1 MKILIP
7 VDFSENSIKAFELA
21 LSLNRNQKTIIILVH
36 IVELIYDFASQAAIA
51 LDSMHTDAKK
61 LLDEIEKKYKSEHL
75 EFEKIV
81 EEGTASISISRLAIQ
96 NEVGMIVIG
105 TSGSGRIKK
114 LIMGS
119 TAQNL
124 LKESSVPVLVVPAK
138 APVSQI
144 GKLTMALQF
153 SNHEKPLLHQVIAFT
168 NNWGLEI
175 SFLQVST
182 AKDFKD
188 ELACLGLAT
197 YLRENFQLKTTSI
210 TIIESDSTNAE
221 INSYFETTQEN
232 ILVMC
237 HQHKNF
243 WKEFQES
250 SHSVAM
256 AYQST
261 VPILIMI

>member
-21 LSLNRNQKTIIILVH
+21 LSLNRNQKTTIILVH

-256 AYQST
+256 ACQST

>member
-21 LSLNRNQKTIIILVH
+21 LSLNRNQKTTIILVH

-75 EFEKIV
+75 EFKKVV
-81 EEGTASISISRLAIQ
+81 EEGTASISISRLASQ
-96 NEVGMIVIG
+96 YEVDVIVIG
-105 TSGSGRIKK
+105 TSGAGEIKK

-119 TAQNL
+119 TTQNL
-124 LKESSVPVLVVPAK
+124 LKESNVPVLVVPAK

-175 SFLQVST
+175 SFLHVST

-188 ELACLGLAT
+188 ELACSGLAT
-197 YLRENFQLKTTSI
+197 YISEHFQLKTTPI
-210 TIIESDSTNAE
+210 TNIESDSTNAG
-221 INSYFETTQEN
+221 INSYFETNEEN

-250 SHSVAM
+250 SHSLAI

-261 VPILIMI
+261 VPILVMI

>member
-1 MKILIP
+1 
-7 VDFSENSIKAFELA
+7 
-21 LSLNRNQKTIIILVH
+21 
-36 IVELIYDFASQAAIA
+36 
-51 LDSMHTDAKK
+51 MHTDAKK

>member
-21 LSLNRNQKTIIILVH
+21 LSLNRNQKTTVILVH

-75 EFEKIV
+75 KFEKIV
-81 EEGTASISISRLAIQ
+81 EEGTASISISRLASQ
-96 NEVGMIVIG
+96 YEVDVIVIG
-105 TSGSGRIKK
+105 TSGAGGLKK

-119 TAQNL
+119 TTQNL
-124 LKESSVPVLVVPAK
+124 LKESNVPVLVVPAK
-138 APVSQI
+138 APVFQI

-153 SNHEKPLLHQVIAFT
+153 SNHEKPMLDRVIAFK

-175 SFLQVST
+175 NFLHVS
-182 AKDFKD
+182 KVRDFKD
-188 ELACLGLAT
+188 ELASLGLST
-197 YLRENFQLKTTSI
+197 YLKDNFQLKTTSI
-210 TIIESDSTNAE
+210 TNIESDSTNAG
-221 INSYFETTQEN
+221 INSYFEMNEDS

-243 WKEFQES
+243 WEVFRER
-250 SHSVAM
+250 SHSLAM

-261 VPILIMI
+261 VPILVMN